1 MKELTQV
8 FLQLEI
14 ESDLQTGVYLSVERS
29 NTVTLPSPDTV
40 ANTVLVTLQRITI
53 NIINIIMSS
62 NIIVVF
68 PVYLE

>member
-8 FLQLEI
+8 SLQLES

-62 NIIVVF
+62 NIITAF

>member
-1 MKELTQV
+1 MEELKKV
-8 FLQLEI
+8 FLQLES

-53 NIINIIMSS
+53 NQINIIMSS

>member
-1 MKELTQV
+1 M
-8 FLQLEI
+8 
-14 ESDLQTGVYLSVERS
+14 YLSVERS

-62 NIIVVF
+62 NIITAF

>member
-1 MKELTQV
+1 MEELKKV
-8 FLQLEI
+8 FLQLES